1 MAIYSGK
8 SMLAVF
14 QLVKNTCSRLLQC
27 LQHAAA
33 MRLAFTNHLSFLY
46 QSLRELIMEYRV
58 NADVIGF
65 GYAA

>member
-1 MAIYSGK
+1 
-8 SMLAVF
+8 MLAVF
-14 QLVKNTCSRLLQC
+14 QLVKNICSRLLQC

-46 QSLRELIMEYRV
+46 QSLRELIMEYQV

>member
-1 MAIYSGK
+1 
-8 SMLAVF
+8 
-14 QLVKNTCSRLLQC
+14 LVKNTCSRLLQC

-46 QSLRELIMEYRV
+46 QSLRELIMEYQV

>member
-8 SMLAVF
+8 VCWQFSNWS
-14 QLVKNTCSRLLQC
+14 KYTCSRLLQC

-46 QSLRELIMEYRV
+46 QSLRELIM
-58 NADVIGF
+58 
-65 GYAA
+65 